1 MGNTFPYF
9 EKLFLCTP
17 NTTPTIQIPGVHDL
31 LRHYLITTQL
41 NHYHILHKALYVPVF
56 CPEHLYPLDVHA
68 MFNYSWL
75 IRDGCVS
82 CVDLNAR
89 TTLPYVR
96 HPTLPKDFIYAGFF
110 NPFKM
115 EAKIPSGVCWLV
127 RQYPFYAQWLVSTM
141 LLPHVNLE
149 MLDSHTVIF
158 SFVHNAPYLYIIYI
172 L

>member
-1 MGNTFPYF
+1 MYTQYKHPHSKFQVCMTCSG
-9 EKLFLCTP
+9 
-17 NTTPTIQIPGVHDL
+17 TISSQHSSITITSYI
-31 LRHYLITTQL
+31 RHFMCRF
-41 NHYHILHKALYVPVF
+41 F

-127 RQYPFYAQWLVSTM
+127 RQYPFYAQWQVSTM
-141 LLPHVNLE
+141 LLPHVNLQ
-149 MLDSHTVIF
+149 MLDPHTVIF
-158 SFVHNAPYLYIIYI
+158 SFVHNAPFLYIIYI